1 MTMTRK
7 LLLPLLFAGVI
18 ATGVGCKSIP
28 ANYAGLDAY
37 SDGNISKAIEHFDE
51 AVSFKLGNFFI
62 YRYHRNNRG
71 VTNYMLGSYS
81 DSLEDF
87 NIALGIRSRYT
98 TGRNNRSNLFLNRG
112 DDERAM
118 IDVDVA
124 IDVRSGYQDA
134 RFNRARI
141 LLATQELDRALEE
154 VNHAIALI
162 SDEDEADDTADEGTW
177 ALGFY
182 LRGMI
187 LQQLGQIE
195 AAERDFTRALLQDPE
210 LLYSTQEPYVDPLI
224 PGALGR

>member
-1 MTMTRK
+1 MIK
-7 LLLPLLFAGVI
+7 KFIPSLLVVGAVLVMGS
-18 ATGVGCKSIP
+18 GCKSVP

-37 SDGNISKAIEHFDE
+37 SDGNISKAIEHFDD

-81 DSLEDF
+81 DALEDF
-87 NIALGIRSRYT
+87 NLSIGIRSRYT

-162 SDEDEADDTADEGTW
+162 SDDDADDEEAQEGTW
-177 ALGFY
+177 ALGYY

-195 AAERDFTRALLQDPE
+195 AAERDFDRALLQNPD
-210 LLYSTQEPYVDPLI
+210 LLYSTQEPYLDPLV
-224 PGALGR
+224 PGQLGR